1 MMRFPANHDRTD
13 AGSFKTDPSDSLPHA
28 DAPHHLCA
36 YGVIRGAEKENERVL
51 MNSWMLLLSVRAQEV
66 NAIQA
71 TGHKS
76 YPTCLESFL
85 LFYGILKNS
94 RESNHA
100 PSG

>member
-1 MMRFPANHDRTD
+1 MRFPANHDCTD
-13 AGSFKTDPSDSLPHA
+13 AGSFKTDPSDSLPHT

-36 YGVIRGAEKENERVL
+36 YGVIRGEEKENERVL
-51 MNSWMLLLSVRAQEV
+51 INSWMLLLSFRAQEV
-66 NAIQA
+66 NAIQV

-76 YPTCLESFL
+76 YGTCFESFL
-85 LFYGILKNS
+85 PFYGILKSS